1 VSGNPDL
8 HPARSRAT
16 IETGDQRIA
25 TGALIPVT
33 SSQIA
38 AVGYDPIA
46 HQLVVRFHGSG
57 SRPAAIYSYIGVPAQ
72 IAAGLVAAASPGAYF
87 HRHIR
92 QGGYPYRRHEGVA
105 P

>member
-1 VSGNPDL
+1 MGVVL
-8 HPARSRAT
+8 M
-16 IETGDQRIA
+16 
-25 TGALIPVT
+25 PVT

-46 HQLVVRFHGSG
+46 RQLVVRFHGCG
-57 SRPAAIYSYIGVPAQ
+57 PRHEAIYFYAGVPAQ
-72 IAAGLVAAASPGAYF
+72 IAAELIAAESPGAYF

-92 QGGYPYRRHEGVA
+92 HGGYPYRRHEGDR